1 MADQEVL
8 RLQGADNFRSLK
20 GMVARCGRRI
30 GGDALLRADQLH
42 SLTAEDWQVLQRLG
56 LRTVCDLRS
65 AGERDRYPNRV
76 PDPAIEQL
84 HLEVLGD
91 VRADPRV
98 AAMLADNPQAED
110 AQRMMLE
117 VYRQLPSLLAPLLPT
132 LFTLFT
138 QGNGSVLIHCTAGK
152 DRTGVAVMLLLRALG
167 VSAEHIMDD
176 YLRSA
181 RRFSELNAGRQ
192 GAISHAVSRMA
203 GQSVSEAALDAVLDA
218 RPEYLNAAYAVI
230 ESEYGGLDEY
240 LQRFSGLNTAG
251 FQTLRDTLLV
261 A

>member
-1 MADQEVL
+1 MVQQEAL

-30 GGDALLRADQLH
+30 GSDALLRADQLH
-42 SLTAEDWQVLQRLG
+42 GLTAEDWQALQRLG

-65 AGERDRYPNRV
+65 AGECDRYPNRL

-98 AAMLADNPQAED
+98 AAMLANNAQAED
-110 AQRMMLE
+110 AEGMMLH
-117 VYRQLPSLLAPLLPT
+117 VYRQLPGLLAPLLPA
-132 LFTLFT
+132 LFKLFIR
-138 QGNGSVLIHCTAGK
+138 GNGSVLIHCTAGK
-152 DRTGVAVMLLLRALG
+152 DRTGVAVMLLLHALG

-176 YLRSA
+176 YLLSA
-181 RRFSELNAGRQ
+181 RRFSQLKEARQ
-192 GAISHAVSRMA
+192 EAISHAVSRMA
-203 GQSVSEAALDAVLDA
+203 GRPVSEAALDAVLDA
-218 RPEYLNAAYAVI
+218 RPEYLSAAYAVI
-230 ESEYGGLDEY
+230 ESEYGGLDRY
-240 LQRFSGLNTAG
+240 LQRFSGMTAAG

>member
-1 MADQEVL
+1 MVHEETL

-30 GGDALLRADQLH
+30 GGDVLLRADQLH
-42 SLTAEDWQVLQRLG
+42 SLTAEDWQALQRLG

-110 AQRMMLE
+110 AQDMMLE

-152 DRTGVAVMLLLRALG
+152 DRTGVLPIVARGITKLVKELG
-167 VSAEHIMDD
+167 LHLAD
-176 YLRSA
+176 
-181 RRFSELNAGRQ
+181 RRGGLGRHKFVDVAG
-192 GAISHAVSRMA
+192 HE
-203 GQSVSEAALDAVLDA
+203 SEAEQRRSV
-218 RPEYLNAAYAVI
+218 PVV
-230 ESEYGGLDEY
+230 GGGVRQDVRDHL
-240 LQRFSGLNTAG
+240 SG
-251 FQTLRDTLLV
+251 
-261 A
+261 